1 MAAYRDLILQFATT
15 PTTCGDLVANA
26 KLYLVKLKNC
36 LEEPATLTI
45 TFSTAIAV
53 GAVTADLALTAPVTV
68 PVTTLFLKRGTR
80 IYRASGVAPYV
91 EYVELLND
99 TLLTQGTPSTGV
111 QIAPALAVIATAST
125 AQQLEALQVL
135 SAKNVPVDYSV
146 NTDDTKR
153 TSDGLKARMTVTR
166 ISPTIQTELFY
177 DLGDASVFADGYA
190 LDTFLAGAD
199 VYAIRFS
206 SGGESMLAGRVKFS
220 AFGETDEVDSS
231 ARLTCTLAFQNNW
244 ILTKVFR
251 YATVAQKS
259 AFNEI
264 QRQLGRSQIQ

>member
-1 MAAYRDLILQFATT
+1 MAAFRDLISQFAVS
-15 PTTCGDLVANA
+15 PTTCGDLVSNA

-36 LEEPATLTI
+36 AEEPSTYTI

-111 QIAPALAVIATAST
+111 PIAPALAIIASSATAN
-125 AQQLEALQVL
+125 QLEALQVL
-135 SAKNVPVDYSV
+135 SAKNVPVDYAV

-177 DLGDASVFADGYA
+177 DLNEASIFAEGYA
-190 LDTFLAGAD
+190 LDTFLSGGD

-220 AFGETDEVDSS
+220 AFGETDEVDSTCKLS
-231 ARLTCTLAFQNNW
+231 ATLAFQSNW
-244 ILTKVFR
+244 NLTKPYR
-251 YATVAQKS
+251 YLSVAQKAS
-259 AFNEI
+259 FNEI
-264 QRQLGRSQIQ
+264 QRQIGKAQLV